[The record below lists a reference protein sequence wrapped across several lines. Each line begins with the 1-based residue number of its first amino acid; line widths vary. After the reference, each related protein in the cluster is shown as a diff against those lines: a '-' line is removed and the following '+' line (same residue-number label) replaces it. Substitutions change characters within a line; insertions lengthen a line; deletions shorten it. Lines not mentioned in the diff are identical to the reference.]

1 MHILARGSLDRIKA
15 LISKLGSSHDYVVF
29 TERDDRLFEDAD
41 IIFDLSFDDD
51 PLDICLYEEVNV
63 PLVLS
68 AVKASLSEILDISRA
83 KDPIFGLNAFSGFI
97 DSQVWEM
104 TTLKANNKKV
114 LIDLFPEL
122 DIEWV
127 SSRVGMVTP
136 RVISM
141 IINEACYT
149 LQEGTANIKDI
160 DKGMKLGTNYPKG
173 PFEWADEIGVG
184 HIYDTL
190 EALYLD
196 TGDVRFKICP
206 LLKEYALLNQS
217 FYSTHAADL

>member
-1 MHILARGSLDRIKA
+1 
-15 LISKLGSSHDYVVF
+15 
-29 TERDDRLFEDAD
+29 
-41 IIFDLSFDDD
+41 
-51 PLDICLYEEVNV
+51 
-63 PLVLS
+63 
-68 AVKASLSEILDISRA
+68 
-83 KDPIFGLNAFSGFI
+83 
-97 DSQVWEM
+97 M
-104 TTLKANNKKV
+104 TTLEPHNKKV

-127 SSRVGMVTP
+127 GSRVGMVTP

-149 LQEGTANIKDI
+149 LQEGTANIEDI

-190 EALYLD
+190 EALYQD

-217 FYSTHAADL
+217 FYSTHA